1 MEITWNIPGGLQALD
16 RLEELYQYLENF
28 PESKLAP
35 AIWEEIA
42 RLEELGV

>member
-1 MEITWNIPGGLQALD
+1 MEITWNIPSESALD

-35 AIWEEIA
+35 AIREEIA
-42 RLEELGV
+42 RLEELGI

>member
-1 MEITWNIPGGLQALD
+1 MIEWNIPGELQSLD
-16 RLEELYQYLENF
+16 RLEELYQYLDNF

-35 AIWEEIA
+35 AIREEIA

>member
-1 MEITWNIPGGLQALD
+1 MEIVWNIPSETAID

-42 RLEELGV
+42 ILEELGV